1 MEAANDATL
10 VPIALTIGGHT
21 GVTLWAPPWVE
32 DGEEWQAFL
41 GSGDRVTA
49 FASPDELAAYLPRSV
64 DNDLV
69 DHPAWELFQTLP
81 VTDLT
86 PDEDFRFDFD
96 AVVGLLERT
105 PEKGPY
111 DETASTLGDLVD
123 LAQRIAECTEDGALL
138 NMLEAE
144 TFTDLMEDDDADYD
158 EDDWEELV
166 RFTRRAW
173 PLLVDRL
180 DARISWATSAEDAE
194 QTPAAGARAVTVGAV
209 VDGETTGTQPEPTRN
224 STAGRGGSADAV
236 GTADTSVRLTAAQFW
251 DDVGIAPVQFTV
263 PDGTAY
269 TLRCFSDDAAVF
281 LGRDLEIDVFRTPAE
296 LAAYVRS
303 AEEHDLTGFDTWP
316 RVQER
321 DDLDATPLEE
331 DVYDLTIDTP
341 EARELAGDIAGY
353 CELAAVLDTL
363 DDDPATDAL
372 EWPDVLAEIVSC
384 LRWND

>member
-1 MEAANDATL
+1 MRAT
-10 VPIALTIGGHT
+10 
-21 GVTLWAPPWVE
+21 
-32 DGEEWQAFL
+32 
-41 GSGDRVTA
+41 
-49 FASPDELAAYLPRSV
+49 
-64 DNDLV
+64 
-69 DHPAWELFQTLP
+69 
-81 VTDLT
+81 
-86 PDEDFRFDFD
+86 
-96 AVVGLLERT
+96 
-105 PEKGPY
+105 
-111 DETASTLGDLVD
+111 
-123 LAQRIAECTEDGALL
+123 
-138 NMLEAE
+138 
-144 TFTDLMEDDDADYD
+144 
-158 EDDWEELV
+158 
-166 RFTRRAW
+166 
-173 PLLVDRL
+173 
-180 DARISWATSAEDAE
+180 
-194 QTPAAGARAVTVGAV
+194 VTVGAV
-209 VDGETTGTQPEPTRN
+209 ADGETTATQPEPTRN